1 MGLPLSKIE
10 FNKRFLFQHT
20 MFGKKKKRPD
30 ISNPTNFEHRV
41 HTGFDSSQGKF
52 VGLPLQWASVV
63 EAVKAARPKPIVDPS
78 LITATDMQP
87 LKVQF
92 GRNVALIRLC
102 SLCAVCD

>member
-1 MGLPLSKIE
+1 
-10 FNKRFLFQHT
+10 

-30 ISNPTNFEHRV
+30 ISNPSNFEHRV

-92 GRNVALIRLC
+92 NSNVALMAFSSVC
-102 SLCAVCD
+102 GEAVECVARQLSVWRGS